1 MLKAGGSI
9 WVSGTHHVIFSI
21 GFALQ
26 SLEFKVINPV
36 VWKKPDP
43 PPSALRTAFTHAHE
57 TLVWAIRR
65 GARHT
70 FNYDAINSWDPAAQV
85 GSI

>member
-36 VWKKPDP
+36 VWEKPDP
-43 PPSALRTAFTHAHE
+43 PPNALRTAFTHPKAVAPCPRFR
-57 TLVWAIRR
+57 L
-65 GARHT
+65 
-70 FNYDAINSWDPAAQV
+70 PAGLLAP
-85 GSI
+85 SPS

>member
-36 VWKKPDP
+36 VWEKPDP
-43 PPSALRTAFTHAHE
+43 PPNALRTAFTHAQ
-57 TLVWAIRR
+57 AIRNNPR
-65 GARHT
+65 PR
-70 FNYDAINSWDPAAQV
+70 
-85 GSI
+85 